1 VIANAGLK
9 NWLEQESTMLV
20 LKLNKV
26 ERTEQRAGGY
36 VDGDDE
42 GVTTTASRPIE
53 HTRLAYV
60 VADKIRNIQPRR
72 NDASGSRLTF
82 VDGGGYAVQESPEE
96 ILAFMSADVQG
107 RSAEVVQISEA
118 AALPQPVTERRSR
131 RRSEAQA
138 EAEVQN
144 IEGTQH

>member
-20 LKLNKV
+20 LKLSKI
-26 ERTEQRAGGY
+26 ERTEQRAGRY
-36 VDGDDE
+36 VDHDDE
-42 GVTTTASRPIE
+42 GDAATATQTVE

-72 NDASGSRLTF
+72 NNAAGSRLTF

-96 ILAFMSADVQG
+96 ILDFLGADVRG
-107 RSAEVVQISEA
+107 RTADVVQLA
-118 AALPQPVTERRSR
+118 N
-131 RRSEAQA
+131 AQA
-138 EAEVQN
+138 DAS
-144 IEGTQH
+144 QH

>member
-42 GVTTTASRPIE
+42 GVTTTAPRPIE
-53 HTRLAYV
+53 HTRLAFV

-72 NDASGSRLTF
+72 NDAPGSRLTF
-82 VDGGGYAVQESPEE
+82 VDGGGYAVQESPDE
-96 ILAFMSADVQG
+96 ILAFMSADVRG
-107 RSAEVVQISEA
+107 RSADVVQISEA

>member
-1 VIANAGLK
+1 
-9 NWLEQESTMLV
+9 MLV
-20 LKLNKV
+20 LKLNKI

-42 GVTTTASRPIE
+42 GVTTTAARPIE

-72 NDASGSRLTF
+72 NDVPGSRLTF
-82 VDGGGYAVQESPEE
+82 VDGGGYAVQESPDE